1 MSAAPTVRSRVRK
14 APPSVAPERA
24 VHLVG
29 STPFTDTDEA
39 LDIFYARLGPR
50 LRTVPDGET
59 GDRQNWIQGL
69 IESFRR
75 HPNLEEARRGDWS
88 DYNKTPTF
96 RVRGGQ
102 RFTSRDLDLGYLRHF
117 EESWPQ
123 FEERRTDGQ
132 RFQVGVPGDLDLSVF
147 TFGNPL
153 RGLRYRA
160 AFRNAALRDIRAIH
174 ARVGDAVVYQLEV
187 PFELVVLTSLPATVG
202 RVAAAFFARGMADL
216 ARRAPEGSRWGIHLC
231 LGDMNHRALGRL
243 RDVGPIVWL
252 ANAIIDRWP
261 AGRPLD
267 FIHAPLAAASEPPPV
282 DPAFYAPLADLRLP
296 PATRFVAGF
305 VHEERTLAE
314 QQKLLAELDALI
326 GRPVDVACSCGLGRR
341 SREDALR
348 TIDQAVAL
356 ADTEAV
362 TAGRRFAVES
372 RAQEGATVHRTG

>member
-1 MSAAPTVRSRVRK
+1 MSVVPTVKSRRRKRS
-14 APPSVAPERA
+14 PSVGPERA

-39 LDIFYARLGPR
+39 LDIFYEHLGAR

-69 IESFRR
+69 IQSFRHHPKLETAR
-75 HPNLEEARRGDWS
+75 HGDWS
-88 DYNKTPTF
+88 DYDKTPTF
-96 RVRGGQ
+96 RVRRGQ
-102 RFTSRDLDLGYLRHF
+102 RFTSLDLDLGYLRHF
-117 EESWPQ
+117 EASWPR

-132 RFQVGVPGDLDLSVF
+132 RFQVGIPGDLDLSVF

-153 RGLRYRA
+153 RGLRYRS

-174 ARVGDAVVYQLEV
+174 ARAGDGVVYQLEV
-187 PFELVVLTSLPATVG
+187 PFELVVLTSMPSVVG
-202 RVAAAFFARGMADL
+202 RVAAAFFAGGMADL

-252 ANAIIDRWP
+252 ANAIFDRWP
-261 AGRPLD
+261 AGRSLD
-267 FIHAPLAAASEPPPV
+267 FVHAPLAAGNEPPPL
-282 DPAFYAPLADLRLP
+282 DDAFYAPLRELRLP
-296 PATRFVAGF
+296 ATTRFIAGF

-314 QQKLLAELDALI
+314 QRKLLGELDDLI
-326 GRPVDVACSCGLGRR
+326 GRPVDVGCSCGLGRR
-341 SREDALR
+341 SREDAMR

-356 ADTEAV
+356 AEKGAA
-362 TAGRRFAVES
+362 TAPVA
-372 RAQEGATVHRTG
+372 